1 MNLNVLDIGGYVGK
15 QDDRYV
21 VKDNSFGNT
30 LVLSSTLLH
39 ARKET
44 SGHKHD
50 GQEEVYFFISGKG
63 KMELDD
69 QLIDVK
75 QGDVVPIHDG
85 VFHKVYNNTDEDLY
99 FVCVFDGKR
108 KH

>member
-1 MNLNVLDIGGYVGK
+1 
-15 QDDRYV
+15 
-21 VKDNSFGNT
+21 
-30 LVLSSTLLH
+30 
-39 ARKET
+39 
-44 SGHKHD
+44 
-50 GQEEVYFFISGKG
+50 
-63 KMELDD
+63 MELDD

-75 QGDVVPIHDG
+75 QGDVIPIHDG